1 MKFEVFHRRNLLG
14 KKRWYFRIRAENGQI
29 VAQSEAYSRKIDAVS
44 TAQSVRQSVSVA
56 EIIEIV
62 EVE

>member
-14 KKRWYFRIRAENGQI
+14 KMRWYFRIRAENGQI
-29 VAQSEAYSRKIDAVS
+29 VAQSEAYSRKIDAMS
-44 TAQSVRQSVSVA
+44 TIQSLRQNVGVA
-56 EIIEIV
+56 ETI

>member
-29 VAQSEAYSRKIDAVS
+29 VAQSEAYSRRIDAMG
-44 TAQSVRQSVSVA
+44 TAQSVRQNVGAA
-56 EIIEIV
+56 EIIEV
-62 EVE
+62 E

>member
-29 VAQSEAYSRKIDAVS
+29 VAQSEAYSRKIDAMS
-44 TAQSVRQSVSVA
+44 TIQSLRQNVGVA
-56 EIIEIV
+56 ETIEV
-62 EVE
+62 K